1 MQYNYI
7 RKLSG
12 NLFAGLNWKLLIPAC
27 ITGIIASLWVK
38 LLNIPVVFSLG
49 ISFVLFFGS
58 YMGILLLGKE
68 PFVVEITDKA
78 KKFLSKIQG
87 KKRSHIANKPEMRN
101 DMKRKNYYFKNIAD
115 SFINHWKVII
125 PFIILCTAALS
136 VLGYQQANQL
146 KNLTKEQQEEVDLY
160 NEQLEAHDTQIE
172 ESQTNIEMIEEE
184 ISKLQKYIDE
194 SIYMKLEPLNIQVST
209 AQYAVTDTVNIG
221 YVLTSMTNY
230 LAYGNI
236 QEILEKKY
244 GETEASYIR
253 EVLSWPTNGNIIN
266 ITINHYDKEQ
276 GKKILKTI
284 QDGLESYIPEIVK
297 VQGEFKFNKLES
309 KYYVRADNDVT
320 NVQNSKMDTLKN
332 YNVSLADYNSRI
344 ASNKNAKADYIEE
357 NKPEV
362 MEAAAPG
369 NILIVKYAVFGIIL
383 GIVLPFVIISFHYLL
398 SNRIRSAK
406 ELMNA
411 EVPVFPCSKG
421 KNGEKPDAG
430 TGITELKLLARKYG
444 TDRFFL
450 NLLSG
455 DDSVKGV
462 AEDIKEAFEES
473 GILVSAGVMAGEKNE
488 ALEDMVEDKYA
499 VVIIKAGENTYPQL
513 AKEIRTCQKFGI
525 PLWGC
530 IVVE

>member
-1 MQYNYI
+1 
-7 RKLSG
+7 
-12 NLFAGLNWKLLIPAC
+12 
-27 ITGIIASLWVK
+27 
-38 LLNIPVVFSLG
+38 
-49 ISFVLFFGS
+49 
-58 YMGILLLGKE
+58 
-68 PFVVEITDKA
+68 
-78 KKFLSKIQG
+78 
-87 KKRSHIANKPEMRN
+87 
-101 DMKRKNYYFKNIAD
+101 
-115 SFINHWKVII
+115 
-125 PFIILCTAALS
+125 
-136 VLGYQQANQL
+136 
-146 KNLTKEQQEEVDLY
+146 
-160 NEQLEAHDTQIE
+160 
-172 ESQTNIEMIEEE
+172 
-184 ISKLQKYIDE
+184 
-194 SIYMKLEPLNIQVST
+194 
-209 AQYAVTDTVNIG
+209 
-221 YVLTSMTNY
+221 
-230 LAYGNI
+230 
-236 QEILEKKY
+236 
-244 GETEASYIR
+244 
-253 EVLSWPTNGNIIN
+253 
-266 ITINHYDKEQ
+266 
-276 GKKILKTI
+276 
-284 QDGLESYIPEIVK
+284 
-297 VQGEFKFNKLES
+297 
-309 KYYVRADNDVT
+309 
-320 NVQNSKMDTLKN
+320 MDTLKN

-488 ALEDMVEDKYA
+488 ALEDMVENKYA